1 MGMTTDQWRE
11 MKRSGY
17 DEQGEEDFDEYGM
30 WGTDIINTNN
40 SNYNNNILTDGFDSF
55 NNNYSTVVYA
65 LSKIIFNN
73 NIISTDG
80 SDNNNNINSNKY
92 NINFYDAF
100 ANNNKVF
107 AIPFPFVS
115 RTISLIFRFDLSN
128 FLFCIIL
135 LFCVSIFFL
144 WSLLYFF
151 YRFKQAYNA
160 FKLIIKY
167 VL

>member
-115 RTISLIFRFDLSN
+115 RTISLRGHSN
-128 FLFCIIL
+128 NTWHFFGTFMTPLLDIL
-135 LFCVSIFFL
+135 LFKITV
-144 WSLLYFF
+144 
-151 YRFKQAYNA
+151 FKD
-160 FKLIIKY
+160 F
-167 VL
+167 